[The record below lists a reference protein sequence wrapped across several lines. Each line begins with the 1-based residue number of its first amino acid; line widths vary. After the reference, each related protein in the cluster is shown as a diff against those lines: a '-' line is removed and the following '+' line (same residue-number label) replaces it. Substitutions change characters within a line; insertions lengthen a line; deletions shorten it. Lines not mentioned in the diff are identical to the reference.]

1 MIEKILTVQ
10 NRAGIHARPAAI
22 IAQTSNK
29 FESEITLTKDDATV
43 NACFDADRLD
53 LGRVGIIPNPDKMAT
68 VQGRILAE
76 KMMEVNPK
84 ENWLL
89 NGG

>member
-29 FESEITLTKDDATV
+29 FESEIMLSRDDTTV
-43 NACFDADRLD
+43 NAKSIMGVIAMGAGYNTQLTLKVTGSDESEAASVIEELFNSRF
-53 LGRVGIIPNPDKMAT
+53 
-68 VQGRILAE
+68 E
-76 KMMEVNPK
+76 E
-84 ENWLL
+84 E
-89 NGG
+89 

>member
-29 FESEITLTKDDATV
+29 FESEIMLSKDDATV
-43 NACFDADRLD
+43 NAKSIMGVIAMGAGYNTQLT
-53 LGRVGIIPNPDKMAT
+53 LQVTGPDESEAAYKNEE
-68 VQGRILAE
+68 L
-76 KMMEVNPK
+76 VNSK
-84 ENWLL
+84 IEEE
-89 NGG
+89 

>member
-29 FESEITLTKDDATV
+29 FESEITLTRDGATV
-43 NACFDADRLD
+43 NAKSIMGVITMAAGYNTTITLKAEGADE
-53 LGRVGIIPNPDKMAT
+53 KEA
-68 VQGRILAE
+68 AE
-76 KMMEVNPK
+76 AIFSLFESKFE
-84 ENWLL
+84 EE
-89 NGG
+89 

>member
-29 FESEITLTKDDATV
+29 FESEITLSRDGAAV
-43 NACFDADRLD
+43 NAKSIMGVIAM
-53 LGRVGIIPNPDKMAT
+53 GAGYNTQMTMTVEGPDESEAAAT
-68 VQGRILAE
+68 IEALFE
-76 KMMEVNPK
+76 SKFE
-84 ENWLL
+84 EE
-89 NGG
+89 

>member
-1 MIEKILTVQ
+1 MVEKILTVQ

-43 NACFDADRLD
+43 NAKSIMGVIAMGAGYNTQLIMRVEGADESEAAAVIEELFNR
-53 LGRVGIIPNPDKMAT
+53 KF
-68 VQGRILAE
+68 E
-76 KMMEVNPK
+76 E
-84 ENWLL
+84 E
-89 NGG
+89 

>member
-29 FESEITLTKDDATV
+29 FESEIMLSKDDATV
-43 NACFDADRLD
+43 NAKSIMGVLSLGLAKPLD
-53 LGRVGIIPNPDKMAT
+53 LTIHCSENVEP
-68 VQGRILAE
+68 ILDAIQPYVVSAE
-76 KMMEVNPK
+76 
-84 ENWLL
+84 
-89 NGG
+89 

>member
-29 FESEITLTKDDATV
+29 FESEITLTRDGATV
-43 NACFDADRLD
+43 NAKSIMGVIAM
-53 LGRVGIIPNPDKMAT
+53 GAG
-68 VQGRILAE
+68 
-76 KMMEVNPK
+76 
-84 ENWLL
+84 
-89 NGG
+89 